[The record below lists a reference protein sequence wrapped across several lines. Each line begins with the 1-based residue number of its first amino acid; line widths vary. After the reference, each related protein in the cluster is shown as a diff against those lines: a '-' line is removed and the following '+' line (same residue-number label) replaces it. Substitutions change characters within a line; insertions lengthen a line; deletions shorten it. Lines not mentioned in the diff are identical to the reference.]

1 MALTEE
7 EAKKL
12 AAARAAKATREIEE
26 QADRDRK
33 ELAFLSLEEKFT
45 SELGGKLGEA
55 FEIVDCGTAG
65 LVVLA
70 VKPGQGVIHKAF
82 TMALE
87 KDKVLTP
94 ENCQRFVMSC
104 VVSPTPEALA
114 AAVGD
119 RIGIYT
125 VCAGKLHALFEG
137 GRNRE
142 QGK

>member
-7 EAKKL
+7 ETKRL
-12 AAARAAKATREIEE
+12 AQKREAKANRELDE
-26 QADRDRK
+26 QADRERK
-33 ELAFLSLEEKFT
+33 ELAFLELEERFAG
-45 SELGGKLGEA
+45 ELGGKLGEA

-70 VKPGQGVIHKAF
+70 VRPGQGVVHKAF

-94 ENCQRFVMSC
+94 ENCQRFTMSC
-104 VVSPTPEALA
+104 VVHPKPEELA
-114 AAVGD
+114 ALVGE
-119 RIGIYT
+119 RIGVYT